1 MNWIEPK
8 TDWKYGD
15 YFNAVDYN
23 RIKNN
28 LLYLHVKI
36 NELFPPET
44 ELPDLG
50 ADKVLTDYFYASEFN
65 AFEEEL
71 EAINNQAYGY
81 DIGTK
86 QTFYPLGRFIGYA
99 ERNRIE
105 SACLRLYKM
114 IEQIETQT
122 RRTVFRANG
131 TDFVDSGE
139 EDGNIS

>member
-1 MNWIEPK
+1 MNWIKPK

-44 ELPDLG
+44 DLPDLG
-50 ADKVLTDYFYASEFN
+50 TDKVLTDYFYASEFN
-65 AFEEEL
+65 AFENEL

-81 DIGTK
+81 DIGAK
-86 QTFYPLGRFIGYA
+86 QTFYPLGKFIGYA

-105 SACLRLYKM
+105 STCLRLYKM

-139 EDGNIS
+139 EEWQH